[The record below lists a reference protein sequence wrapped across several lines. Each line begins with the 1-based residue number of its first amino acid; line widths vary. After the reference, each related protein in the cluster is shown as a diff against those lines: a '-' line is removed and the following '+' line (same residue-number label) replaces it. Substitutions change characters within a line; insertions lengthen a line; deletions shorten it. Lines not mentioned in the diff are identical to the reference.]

1 MDCLSLKIVLSVLY
15 CNLSSF
21 LVSMLYKN
29 TFLNGS
35 TLDRD
40 QWLTYK
46 VASRNWI
53 PQPHTDAT
61 IACFWA
67 LQLLLLCHMVIWN
80 WNFRFSKDPETF
92 PARKAI
98 EKSRTLRLLSCFIH
112 KLLIWTE
119 ALFIQEVSDAYTSP
133 FLDTDEL
140 KMVLWARK
148 VSGTFEKQ
156 APDL

>member
-15 CNLSSF
+15 RNLSSF

-92 PARKAI
+92 RSRKAI
-98 EKSRTLRLLSCFIH
+98 VKYQTLRLQSCFIH
-112 KLLIWTE
+112 IFLIWIE
-119 ALFIQEVSDAYTSP
+119 VPFIQEVSGAYTFP
-133 FLDTDEL
+133 FLDT
-140 KMVLWARK
+140 KK
-148 VSGTFEKQ
+148 VKPWSQ
-156 APDL
+156 D